1 MREFKSNIYL
11 KISMFSTIIAAM
23 ITTLTFII
31 KVFYWNMNNKFN
43 LRGIVGCL
51 VGVILF
57 EIASIMYLKN
67 DISAINLVVFII
79 DSLTFIIVLVCLVLH
94 LKNKR
99 KWKVL

>member
-1 MREFKSNIYL
+1 
-11 KISMFSTIIAAM
+11 
-23 ITTLTFII
+23 
-31 KVFYWNMNNKFN
+31 MNNKFN

-99 KWKVL
+99 K